1 MGIEDVCRERSR
13 SGSSPWSSPTVM
25 LRSGPGSAAAWVVQR
40 GQLSSSALRAL
51 QEQTALGCPA
61 GATRAV
67 LGELSCALQLFL
79 LRYPFISGYCLQPF
93 WFRSASIS
101 PLPHLCPENRR
112 RHSDF
117 FVLNLFPCLPTASL
131 QPSAQAA
138 RVCRAGCG
146 RVRSLSRVWL
156 GPVRPGG
163 RRRLWSRVAGTWLRA
178 ARAGAGQRGLHFP
191 WGIAAGGRL
200 PPPPLVSGAPA
211 LRGDWSPPSG
221 PPRPSAGPWAEVW
234 RTAAAV
240 APRRWGWRCASRHV
254 TRRRSPP
261 PPPLPQRRCPSLL
274 ARLLPPRDGGPAPG
288 PPRGLPAMK
297 GGGGAAPSTC
307 PSRRDRDA
315 RGPAGLLLGER

>member
-25 LRSGPGSAAAWVVQR
+25 LRSGPGRAAAWVVQR

-200 PPPPLVSGAPA
+200 PPPPIGQRRPRSARGLVAAFGPSASLSGAVGGSVAYGGRGGSAALGLA
-211 LRGDWSPPSG
+211 LRVPPCN
-221 PPRPSAGPWAEVW
+221 A
-234 RTAAAV
+234 
-240 APRRWGWRCASRHV
+240 
-254 TRRRSPP
+254 
-261 PPPLPQRRCPSLL
+261 PPLPAAASSSSAPLSFAARPAPPSQGWGPGARPAEGAPGHEGRRGGRSQHLP
-274 ARLLPPRDGGPAPG
+274 AATGPRRPGTGGAPPR
-288 PPRGLPAMK
+288 
-297 GGGGAAPSTC
+297 
-307 PSRRDRDA
+307 
-315 RGPAGLLLGER
+315 

>member
-1 MGIEDVCRERSR
+1 MVFSNRNASKWPWKGCCVGCAARAALLISTAGTAGANSAGLPCRSD
-13 SGSSPWSSPTVM
+13 P
-25 LRSGPGSAAAWVVQR
+25 
-40 GQLSSSALRAL
+40 
-51 QEQTALGCPA
+51 GCPR
-61 GATRAV
+61 RA
-67 LGELSCALQLFL
+67 ELRPAALPAPLPLHFGV
-79 LRYPFISGYCLQPF
+79 RLQPF

-163 RRRLWSRVAGTWLRA
+163 RRRLWSRVVGTWLRA

-307 PSRRDRDA
+307 PPRRDRDA

>member
-1 MGIEDVCRERSR
+1 MCRERSR

-25 LRSGPGSAAAWVVQR
+25 LRSGPGRAAAWVVQR

-156 GPVRPGG
+156 GP
-163 RRRLWSRVAGTWLRA
+163 A
-178 ARAGAGQRGLHFP
+178 
-191 WGIAAGGRL
+191 
-200 PPPPLVSGAPA
+200 
-211 LRGDWSPPSG
+211 
-221 PPRPSAGPWAEVW
+221 
-234 RTAAAV
+234 
-240 APRRWGWRCASRHV
+240 
-254 TRRRSPP
+254 
-261 PPPLPQRRCPSLL
+261 
-274 ARLLPPRDGGPAPG
+274 
-288 PPRGLPAMK
+288 
-297 GGGGAAPSTC
+297 GGGGFGAGLRAHGCERPGRARGSADYTSHGALRQVGGYLLPHWSAAPPLC
-307 PSRRDRDA
+307 AGIGRRLRALRVPQRGRGRKCGVRRPRWLRGVGVGAA
-315 RGPAGLLLGER
+315 RPAM